1 MARKPEETYTR
12 EQWLEAGVRE
22 LWLNFK
28 QAGFELPAVKVSCS
42 WPGGGSAR
50 KRIGE
55 CWKREM
61 SKAKVNEIFVS
72 PLIADPVQA
81 LDILAHELCHA
92 VDNCEHGHKPPFV
105 KIARAIGLEG
115 KPTATHAGDK
125 LRKDLEQIVKKIG
138 KYPHA
143 TLDLSTRKKQS
154 TRNLKC
160 MCTDE
165 DCGCVWRMTQSWV
178 DRAGTDLNC
187 PVCGSLAV
195 SEGA

>member
-1 MARKPEETYTR
+1 MTR
-12 EQWLEAGVRE
+12 EEWLEHGVAH
-22 LWLNFK
+22 LQGVFSN
-28 QAGFELPAVKVSCS
+28 AGFPLPKVKVSCS

-55 CWKREM
+55 CWAKRM
-61 SKAKVNEIFVS
+61 SAAKINEIFVS

-92 VDNCEHGHKPPFV
+92 VDDCEHGHKAPFV

-115 KPTATHAGDK
+115 KPTATHAGDALK
-125 LRKDLEQIVKKIG
+125 TLLESIAKQIG
-138 KYPHA
+138 EYPHRK
-143 TLDLSTRKKQS
+143 LDLSSRKKQT

-160 MCTDE
+160 ACTDE
-165 DCGCVWRMTQSWV
+165 ECGCVWRMTQSWV
-178 DRAGTDLNC
+178 DRAGVDLAC
-187 PVCGSLAV
+187 PVCGSVAV